1 MDLNSKGKSISVA
14 KEMLKGCQ
22 GISRGMGMEGKEWLR
37 ECKGGA
43 KGLLWVY
50 Q

>member
-22 GISRGMGMEGKEWLR
+22 GVSRGDGD
-37 ECKGGA
+37 GG
-43 KGLLWVY
+43 
-50 Q
+50 